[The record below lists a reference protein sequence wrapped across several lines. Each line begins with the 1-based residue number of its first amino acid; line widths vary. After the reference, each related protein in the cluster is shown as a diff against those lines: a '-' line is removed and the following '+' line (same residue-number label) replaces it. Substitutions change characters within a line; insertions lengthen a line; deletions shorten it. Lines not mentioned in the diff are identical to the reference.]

1 MICDTFT
8 VMTELLHLFVHRLSH
23 KVGRRKLMFISGLGM
38 AVCTLLAGLYM
49 HYEQLL
55 VDYYA
60 RTENPADDIDP
71 ERYGNKA
78 VLLGC
83 VLGYVSF
90 CALGVMVIPWIL
102 IGEVLPTQ
110 VKGTLGGFVMAAA
123 YVLMFGAVKV
133 FPYAMD
139 RLGAQ
144 GLFYVFSTTSFLGVV
159 YVFVYLPETL
169 GRSFEEIER
178 RFRPSSVNRI

>member
-1 MICDTFT
+1 
-8 VMTELLHLFVHRLSH
+8 
-23 KVGRRKLMFISGLGM
+23 MFISGLGM
-38 AVCTLLAGLYM
+38 AACTLIGGLYM

-55 VDYYA
+55 EEYYA

-71 ERYGNKA
+71 ERRGNDV
-78 VLLGC
+78 VLLVC

-90 CALGVMVIPWIL
+90 CALGFMVIPWIL

-110 VKGTLGGFVMAAA
+110 VKGVLGGVVMAAA
-123 YVLMFGAVKV
+123 YVMMFGAVKA

-139 RLGAQ
+139 WLGAQ
-144 GLFYVFSTTSFLGVV
+144 GVFYVFSTTSLVGVV

-178 RFRPSSVNRI
+178 RFGRVR